1 MSLPGQSY
9 LLVATPLPGAAD
21 ADAEIEEGPDFGG
34 LLKAKT
40 ENCCPDS
47 SVARS
52 SRLVSEF
59 PKRVPKFFR
68 PESIAENWV
77 PTCSHFVA
85 LQKRRHTFVGFRGS
99 YGSLGRLKPRVP
111 PI

>member
-1 MSLPGQSY
+1 M
-9 LLVATPLPGAAD
+9 PGAAD

-77 PTCSHFVA
+77 PACSH
-85 LQKRRHTFVGFRGS
+85 L
-99 YGSLGRLKPRVP
+99 SLCRNGGILLSVSEVPTVRLAA
-111 PI
+111 